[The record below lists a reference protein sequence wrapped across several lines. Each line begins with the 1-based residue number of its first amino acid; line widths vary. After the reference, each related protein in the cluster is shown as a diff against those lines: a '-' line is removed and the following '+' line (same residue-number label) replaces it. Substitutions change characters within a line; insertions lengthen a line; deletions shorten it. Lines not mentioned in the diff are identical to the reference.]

1 MKALIKVGYGCN
13 DHCTFCH
20 TYDVRH
26 IDDRADRVARKIARA
41 AALGHSM
48 VVFSGGEPTIRR
60 EIFSWASVANRLGLA
75 VGLVTN
81 GRMLSYAPFLARM
94 LAHRLEYVY
103 LSLHGG
109 DARVHDA
116 NVRSEAFTETW
127 GGLQNCSGRGL
138 DLTANCVVTCVN
150 VDHLRAVVDLVAT
163 LPDVRLNL
171 SMTEPKG
178 GAEHLFDHVVP
189 NLSFAADRVADA
201 LGHAR
206 DIGIGDRVGHGG
218 FPLCLM
224 AGYET
229 AYGDLKTHGFATMSE
244 VWEDDFFPVDDRN
257 KVHPPVCESCALRG
271 PCPGLY
277 RGYEARHGSR
287 ELRPVAG
294 VRSNSFNYVEERTIA
309 WPAGAPCPLLAGGTT
324 PYDRGRSLLLRSGNS
339 IRVYRTATRDFSD
352 VEIERTKRLLEQV
365 YVDVSDKTAP
375 DNFATDLRKLAVL
388 PECQTCLAYESCTRC
403 YHAVDEDLF
412 TRDDAALLAQLAD
425 LRGDVLDVGCGDA
438 RYGDV
443 IATLVN
449 AGLVRYQGVEP
460 NADAAARLRRLWPWA
475 SVTESPVETLDLAR
489 ASYDHVLVLRSYNH
503 LRDPRG
509 VIAALVNALRPGG
522 TLLVADNVAFGLV
535 RDRRQTQ
542 RAEAGPAVF
551 EHYRNDGPEQVV
563 DALAFL
569 PLDLVRK
576 SEVAATTSNQWYLQY
591 RRRDGAVTAL
601 QETGDVGA
609 RRPSSAVKRVTSPL
623 AVS

>member
-26 IDDRADRVARKIARA
+26 IDDTADRVARKIKRA
-41 AALGHSM
+41 AALGHSL

-60 EIFSWASVANRLGLA
+60 EMFAWASYANKLGMA

-81 GRMLSYAPFLARM
+81 GRMLSYAPFLERM

-116 NVRSEAFTETW
+116 NVRSDAFAETW
-127 GGLQNCSGRGL
+127 RGLQNCSGRGL
-138 DLTANCVVTCVN
+138 DLTANCVVTRVN
-150 VDHLRAVVDLVAT
+150 VDHLKGVVDLVAT

-178 GAEHLFDHVVP
+178 GAEHLFNQVIP
-189 NLSFAADRVADA
+189 NLSYAAERVADA
-201 LGHAR
+201 LRHAR
-206 DIGIGDRVGHGG
+206 DIGIGERVGHGG
-218 FPLCLM
+218 FPLCLLP
-224 AGYET
+224 GFEQ
-229 AYGDLKTHGFATMSE
+229 AYGDLKTHGFATMTE

-257 KVHPPVCESCALRG
+257 KVHPPACQSCALRG

-277 RGYEARHGSR
+277 RGYEERHGSD
-287 ELRPVAG
+287 ELRPMTG

-309 WPAGAPCPLLAGGTT
+309 WPAGAPCPLLADGTA
-324 PYDRGRSLLLRSGNS
+324 PYDRGRSLLVRSGD
-339 IRVYRTATRDFSD
+339 VVLAYRTTTRDFSD
-352 VEIERTKRLLEQV
+352 VEIEATKRRLEQV
-365 YVDVSDKTAP
+365 YVDVSEKTAP
-375 DNFATDLRKLAVL
+375 DNFATDLRKLVVL
-388 PECQTCLAYESCTRC
+388 PECETCAVYESCTRC
-403 YHAVDEDLF
+403 YQMVPDDIF
-412 TRDDAALLAQLAD
+412 TRDDAAMLALLAEM
-425 LRGDVLDVGCGDA
+425 RGDVLDVGCGDA
-438 RYGDV
+438 RYGEV
-443 IATLVN
+443 IAPLVN
-449 AGLVRYQGVEP
+449 AGLVRYRGIEP
-460 NADAAARLRRLWPWA
+460 NAEAAAALRRRWPWA
-475 SVTESPVETLDLAR
+475 SITESPVEALDLDR

-509 VIAALVNALRPGG
+509 VIAALVGALRPGG

-535 RDRRQTQ
+535 RNLRQVQ
-542 RAEAGPAVF
+542 RAEAGPALF
-551 EHYRNDGPEQVV
+551 EHYRNDAAEQVV

-569 PLDLVRK
+569 PLDLVRQA
-576 SEVAATTSNQWYLQY
+576 EVASTTSNQWYVQY
-591 RRRDGAVTAL
+591 RRRAGEVTAP
-601 QETGDVGA
+601 QEAGVVVGL
-609 RRPSSAVKRVTSPL
+609 RPSNVVKRSTIPL